1 MYMDVQIWKILI
13 YLAYF
18 SNFTISDGS
27 GSACGI
33 ISGGKQLYCP
43 VTYHCCDATLH
54 TCCDDGF
61 ACLRGL
67 CISLVVIIYIPSGI
81 CFVIIFL
88 IIVKAIR
95 KRSMSNNTTKS
106 GSLIQSTQSQDDVSV
121 YKYCKFILLAV
132 KTFFKR
138 IRNKIIS

>member
-1 MYMDVQIWKILI
+1 MDMHIWKFLI
-13 YLAYF
+13 YLTYF
-18 SNFTISDGS
+18 SNPTVSDGS

-33 ISGGKQLYCP
+33 ISGEQQLYCP

-61 ACLRGL
+61 VCLRGL

-95 KRSMSNNTTKS
+95 KRRMSNDTSTTGK
-106 GSLIQSTQSQDDVSV
+106 LIQRTETLNDVSV

-132 KTFFKR
+132 KTFFK
-138 IRNKIIS
+138 

>member
-1 MYMDVQIWKILI
+1 MDMQIWKFLL
-13 YLAYF
+13 YLVYF
-18 SNFTISDGS
+18 SIPTVSDGS

-33 ISGGKQLYCP
+33 ISGEIALYCP
-43 VTYHCCDATLH
+43 VTHHCCDATLH

-67 CISLVVIIYIPSGI
+67 CISIVVTIFIISGI

-95 KRSMSNNTTKS
+95 KRRVSNDTRTTR
-106 GSLIQSTQSQDDVSV
+106 GLIQRTEGADNVIV

-138 IRNKIIS
+138 IRNKIIN